1 LLLSVGGKMLLS
13 QPLLYRQVRG
23 DYNEFAQTE
32 RNAAHRAV
40 SREMGKTPLRCG
52 AISRGAS
59 FALDSR
65 QPA

>member
-1 LLLSVGGKMLLS
+1 MLLS

-40 SREMGKTPLRCG
+40 LEWITGSC
-52 AISRGAS
+52 
-59 FALDSR
+59 
-65 QPA
+65 